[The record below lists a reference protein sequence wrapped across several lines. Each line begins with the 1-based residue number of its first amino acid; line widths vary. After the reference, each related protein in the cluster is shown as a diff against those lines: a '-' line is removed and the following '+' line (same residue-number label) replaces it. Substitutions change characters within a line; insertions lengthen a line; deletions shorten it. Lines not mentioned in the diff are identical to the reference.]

1 VQEKKNEDRVWAS
14 GAIDYKL
21 YVKEVRLPKSQIE
34 ILEGND
40 DKEGYFLFRI
50 PYWLFKKN
58 DDLDIFRVSGQ
69 KKFSMRPNDFLYS
82 KFSDIDYLKAMAGAD
97 TNMERIEVL
106 HKQRLEFEKSE
117 STQS

>member
-1 VQEKKNEDRVWAS
+1 
-14 GAIDYKL
+14 
-21 YVKEVRLPKSQIE
+21 
-34 ILEGND
+34 
-40 DKEGYFLFRI
+40 
-50 PYWLFKKN
+50 
-58 DDLDIFRVSGQ
+58 
-69 KKFSMRPNDFLYS
+69 MRPNYFLYS